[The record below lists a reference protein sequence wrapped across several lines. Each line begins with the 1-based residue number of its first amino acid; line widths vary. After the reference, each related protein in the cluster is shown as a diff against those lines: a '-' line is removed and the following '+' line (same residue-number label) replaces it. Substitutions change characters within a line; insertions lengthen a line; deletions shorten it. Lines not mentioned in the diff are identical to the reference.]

1 MIAVISC
8 LGFLIFFNHKVS
20 AEMTDEEPD
29 FFVFAE
35 GEQEGVSINL
45 SLSRVKGKVSGFGK
59 VIDNGQ
65 RTFLAVRGAVLC
77 TDSRQQNAILQTDAE
92 QPVAVWTPAC
102 VDVEVKLLRPPY
114 DTRIV
119 KLSECEPDNTPDQV
133 CDLGGGETVPQGSC
147 LGDLD
152 RDTIQW
158 EGAEL
163 PGETMIIVPQLQIV
177 CWDM

>member
-1 MIAVISC
+1 MI
-8 LGFLIFFNHKVS
+8 
-20 AEMTDEEPD
+20 DEEPD

-35 GEQEGVSINL
+35 GEKEGVSMNL
-45 SLSRVKGKVSGFGK
+45 TLSRVKGKVSGFGK
-59 VIDNGQ
+59 LIDNGQ

-77 TDSRQQNAILQTDAE
+77 TDSRQQNPILQTDAE
-92 QPVAVWTPAC
+92 QPVDVWTPAC

-114 DTRIV
+114 DIRIV
-119 KLSECEPDNTPDQV
+119 RLSECEPDNTLDQV
-133 CDLGGGETVPQGSC
+133 CDLGGETVPQGSC

-177 CWDM
+177 CWDR